1 MITTVFNAI
10 DDQEHSGW
18 AADSAIHLARATSSM
33 IVFLMANPA
42 VLPGRGPM
50 IYRWTKDYIEEYFY
64 QAKCR
69 ARKAGVYDVKCI
81 TKNTL
86 DIPKTILSEAWK
98 AQAQY
103 IVLGSDC
110 HRGLFGNW
118 KQSITREVSANAHC
132 PTIIVHT
139 ALNHRQNIH
148 DLVA

>member
-1 MITTVFNAI
+1 MVKTIFNAI
-10 DDQEHSGW
+10 DDQKHSGW
-18 AADSAIHLARATSSM
+18 AADSAIYLARATSSM

-50 IYRWTKDYIEEYFY
+50 IYRWTKDYIEEYFR
-64 QAKCR
+64 QAKSR

-86 DIPKTILSEAWK
+86 DISKTILSEALK

-110 HRGLFGNW
+110 HRGIFGNW
-118 KQSITREVSANAHC
+118 KQSISREVAANAHC

-139 ALNHRQNIH
+139 APSHHQNIQE
-148 DLVA
+148 LVA